1 MERIASFTE
10 NKKASLRYLQKRQR
24 MQKKAVRRKGVKA
37 VSEAWSHC
45 SKADARGRKKNRTIK
60 LQKLYMDKKK
70 KKAAIE
76 RTTQLVA
83 KKQLGWLYSFAKTC
97 MHSNCSGNLQG
108 NCGMAFGRVCSS
120 SFEGSPLSL
129 LACFFFFFFFALG
142 RIFD

>member
-45 SKADARGRKKNRTIK
+45 SKADARGRKKNRSIK

-70 KKAAIE
+70 KQQLNE
-76 RTTQLVA
+76 R
-83 KKQLGWLYSFAKTC
+83 
-97 MHSNCSGNLQG
+97 H
-108 NCGMAFGRVCSS
+108 
-120 SFEGSPLSL
+120 SL
-129 LACFFFFFFFALG
+129 LP
-142 RIFD
+142 RSN